1 MLRHLDYTNK
11 KAEKFR
17 PNVIQTIFRLFFC
30 GKIAG
35 NRSRYFSI
43 VYRSPLEIG
52 LFRDHTICYKGVNGV
67 VMDDYR
73 LSQRDIIKLQHHH
86 RKAKTKFEADR
97 LKSIY
102 LLGAGWNPHTVAHIL
117 DRDERTMVLLT

>member
-1 MLRHLDYTNK
+1 MCRSQ
-11 KAEKFR
+11 
-17 PNVIQTIFRLFFC
+17 NVIRRIADDNVKTALLENMRKFFMPIKFC
-30 GKIAG
+30 IL
-35 NRSRYFSI
+35 
-43 VYRSPLEIG
+43 YRSPLEIG